1 MKKIYSIFVCLCLL
15 AGFVACEKDKDFALN
30 TLAVNDE
37 MVTPSF
43 ETAEVSCS
51 FKADATI
58 SDAFVQYSLSSSFAK
73 YEVAKMTED
82 KGKYTA
88 HLTDLVDDTTYY
100 IRYSVSNKY
109 SSVVAE
115 KVVEFKTLPCTVP
128 TIVVDSIADVKENQ
142 AKVHLRLTSNGGA
155 VVTDMGICWSK
166 QANPTTKDIHKSTDD
181 TLAVLDIT
189 DLQSNTQYYVRAYA
203 MNKIGIAY
211 SEEVVFTTLKQVVL
225 PTVTTTSATSVTETS
240 AVTGGNVTSDGGAS
254 STERGVVY
262 STTQNPTV
270 ANSKVAS
277 GSGTGAFTCNLTGL
291 QSNTTYFVRAYAVN
305 SKGTAYGDEVSF
317 TTKEGV
323 MATPEYVDLGLSV
336 KWATFN
342 VGATKPEEYGDYF
355 AWGETEPK
363 AVYKWSTYKWCNGS
377 SSSLTKYC
385 TSSSYGIV
393 DNKTT
398 LELSDDAAR
407 ANWGGNWRM
416 PTKAEQDELHEQ
428 CTWTWTT
435 QNGVNGYKVTSNS
448 NKSIFLPAAGHRDD
462 NSLYSAG
469 SESNYWSSSLSPVS
483 PYYAY
488 YLLFNSSYVDWDNFD
503 NRYYGFSVRPVYA
516 PQSEQTT
523 APTVVTSAVT
533 QITETTAVA
542 GGNVM
547 SDGNA
552 SVTERGV
559 VYSTN
564 PNPVITNLSNTIRPC
579 GSGIGEFTYTMSGLQ
594 PNTTYYVRAYAKND
608 VGTAYGEEVSFM
620 TLEEVSAT
628 PEYVDLGLPSGIKW
642 ADRNIGANKPED
654 YGDYFAWGET
664 EPKEMYDQNTYKWYS
679 SASSGLTKYCTNS
692 SYGNVDNKT
701 VLEASD
707 DAATANWGGQWR
719 MPTKEERDEL
729 YEYCDWEW
737 VERSNGVSGY
747 QITSEINGNSI
758 FLPLAGCKDGDWV
771 NSYYGFY
778 WTSSLHLDDN
788 WNAYD
793 VNFQLGGSIIMN
805 DDSRFNGRSV
815 RPVYGPRTE
824 MANTENGHAYVDLGL
839 SVKWATMN
847 VGASKSEDY
856 GDYFAWGEIAPKEEY
871 SWSTYTYCNGSSSSL
886 TKYNYNS
893 SLGFVDNKTQL
904 ELSDDA
910 ARANWGGK
918 WRMPTDAELTEL
930 REQCT
935 WTWSKENGVNGYKV
949 TSRINGKSI
958 FLPAAGNRTGPSL
971 GSVGD
976 GYYWSS
982 SISTEGS
989 PVGAYY
995 LYFLSGSVNRYD
1007 GSRDDGQ
1014 SVRPV
1019 CP

>member
-1 MKKIYSIFVCLCLL
+1 MKKIYSIVLCLGL
-15 AGFVACEKDKDFALN
+15 LIGFVACDGDKEFVKTECVITSEQID
-30 TLAVNDE
+30 
-37 MVTPSF
+37 
-43 ETAEVSCS
+43 VSQQS
-51 FKADATI
+51 ATI
-58 SDAFVQYSLSSSFAK
+58 TSIITTEATAIEVNLQYAITSNFADYQSVKMKQSGEK
-73 YEVAKMTED
+73 YVAQ
-82 KGKYTA
+82 
-88 HLTDLVDDTTYY
+88 LVNLQENTTYY
-100 IRYSVSNKY
+100 IRYVASNAY
-109 SSVVAE
+109 SSMIVDE
-115 KVVEFKTLPCTVP
+115 K
-128 TIVVDSIADVKENQ
+128 
-142 AKVHLRLTSNGGA
+142 H
-155 VVTDMGICWSK
+155 
-166 QANPTTKDIHKSTDD
+166 
-181 TLAVLDIT
+181 
-189 DLQSNTQYYVRAYA
+189 
-203 MNKIGIAY
+203 
-211 SEEVVFTTLKQVVL
+211 
-225 PTVTTTSATSVTETS
+225 
-240 AVTGGNVTSDGGAS
+240 
-254 STERGVVY
+254 
-262 STTQNPTV
+262 
-270 ANSKVAS
+270 
-277 GSGTGAFTCNLTGL
+277 
-291 QSNTTYFVRAYAVN
+291 
-305 SKGTAYGDEVSF
+305 SF
-317 TTKEGV
+317 TTKQ
-323 MATPEYVDLGLSV
+323 TSTHEYVDLGLPSGI
-336 KWATFN
+336 KWADRN
-342 VGATKPEEYGDYF
+342 IGANKPEDYGDYF

-363 AVYKWSTYKWCNGS
+363 EMYVWNTYKWSNGTYNT
-377 SSSLTKYC
+377 LIKYN
-385 TSSSYGIV
+385 TDSDYGIV
-393 DNKTT
+393 DNKKI
-398 LELSDDAAR
+398 LDPSDDAATVKWGDAWR
-407 ANWGGNWRM
+407 SPTVENWNELLSQCSVKWDSRDGVLGVVFTSRNNGN
-416 PTKAEQDELHEQ
+416 
-428 CTWTWTT
+428 
-435 QNGVNGYKVTSNS
+435 
-448 NKSIFLPAAGHRDD
+448 SIFFPATGFYHYENGLILLNVSSMYRTCELDASRGTISINMSSKDTLGILAGI
-462 NSLYSAG
+462 YAIAG
-469 SESNYWSSSLSPVS
+469 DRCFGHPI
-483 PYYAY
+483 
-488 YLLFNSSYVDWDNFD
+488 
-503 NRYYGFSVRPVYA
+503 RPVYG
-516 PQSEQTT
+516 SRVEETT
-523 APTVVTSAVT
+523 LPTVVTNAVT
-533 QITETTAVA
+533 QITETSAVA

-559 VYSTN
+559 VYSKN

-594 PNTTYYVRAYAKND
+594 PNTTYYVRAYAKNN
-608 VGTAYGEEVSFM
+608 VGTAYGEVVIFT

-679 SASSGLTKYCTNS
+679 SVSSKLTKYCTNS

-729 YEYCDWEW
+729 YEYCDWEE
-737 VERSNGVSGY
+737 VARSNGVIGY

-758 FLPLAGCKDGDWV
+758 FLPLAGCKDGGWV

-935 WTWSKENGVNGYKV
+935 WTWTTENGINGYKV

-958 FLPAAGNRTGPSL
+958 FLPAAGNRTGPLL

-1007 GSRDDGQ
+1007 GSRDYGQ

>member
-1 MKKIYSIFVCLCLL
+1 MKKIYSIVLCLGLL
-15 AGFVACEKDKDFALN
+15 ASFVACDGDKEFVKTECVITSEQID
-30 TLAVNDE
+30 
-37 MVTPSF
+37 
-43 ETAEVSCS
+43 VSQQS
-51 FKADATI
+51 ATI
-58 SDAFVQYSLSSSFAK
+58 TSIITTEATAIEVNLQYAITSNFADYQSVKMQQSGEK
-73 YEVAKMTED
+73 YVAQ
-82 KGKYTA
+82 
-88 HLTDLVDDTTYY
+88 LVNLQENTTYY
-100 IRYSVSNKY
+100 IRYVASNAY
-109 SSVVAE
+109 SSMIVDE
-115 KVVEFKTLPCTVP
+115 K
-128 TIVVDSIADVKENQ
+128 
-142 AKVHLRLTSNGGA
+142 H
-155 VVTDMGICWSK
+155 
-166 QANPTTKDIHKSTDD
+166 
-181 TLAVLDIT
+181 
-189 DLQSNTQYYVRAYA
+189 
-203 MNKIGIAY
+203 
-211 SEEVVFTTLKQVVL
+211 
-225 PTVTTTSATSVTETS
+225 
-240 AVTGGNVTSDGGAS
+240 
-254 STERGVVY
+254 
-262 STTQNPTV
+262 
-270 ANSKVAS
+270 
-277 GSGTGAFTCNLTGL
+277 
-291 QSNTTYFVRAYAVN
+291 
-305 SKGTAYGDEVSF
+305 SF
-317 TTKEGV
+317 TTKQ
-323 MATPEYVDLGLSV
+323 TSTHEYVDLGLPSGI
-336 KWATFN
+336 KWADRN
-342 VGATKPEEYGDYF
+342 IGANKPEDYGDYF

-363 AVYKWSTYKWCNGS
+363 KMYVWNTYKWSNGTYNT
-377 SSSLTKYC
+377 LIKYN
-385 TSSSYGIV
+385 TDSDYGIV
-393 DNKTT
+393 DNKKI
-398 LELSDDAAR
+398 LDPSDDAATVKWGDAWR
-407 ANWGGNWRM
+407 SPTVENWNELLSQCSVKWDSRDGVLGVVFTSRNNGN
-416 PTKAEQDELHEQ
+416 
-428 CTWTWTT
+428 
-435 QNGVNGYKVTSNS
+435 
-448 NKSIFLPAAGHRDD
+448 SIFFPATGFYHYENGLILLNVSSMYRTCELDASRGTISINMSSKDTLGIPAGI
-462 NSLYSAG
+462 YAIAG
-469 SESNYWSSSLSPVS
+469 DRCFGHPI
-483 PYYAY
+483 
-488 YLLFNSSYVDWDNFD
+488 
-503 NRYYGFSVRPVYA
+503 RPVYG
-516 PQSEQTT
+516 SRVEETT
-523 APTVVTSAVT
+523 LPTVVTNAVT
-533 QITETTAVA
+533 QITETSAVA

-729 YEYCDWEW
+729 YEYCDWEE
-737 VERSNGVSGY
+737 VARSNGVIGY

-758 FLPLAGCKDGDWV
+758 FLPLAGCKDGGWV

-935 WTWSKENGVNGYKV
+935 WTWTTENDINGYKV

-958 FLPAAGNRTGPSL
+958 FLPAAGNRSGRSL
-971 GSVGD
+971 GTVGD

-1007 GSRDDGQ
+1007 GSRYYGQ

>member
-1 MKKIYSIFVCLCLL
+1 MKKIYSIVLCLGL
-15 AGFVACEKDKDFALN
+15 LIGFVACDGDKEFVKTECVITSEQID
-30 TLAVNDE
+30 
-37 MVTPSF
+37 
-43 ETAEVSCS
+43 VSQQS
-51 FKADATI
+51 ATI
-58 SDAFVQYSLSSSFAK
+58 TSIITTEATAIEVNLQYAITSNFADYQSVKMKQSGEK
-73 YEVAKMTED
+73 YVAQ
-82 KGKYTA
+82 
-88 HLTDLVDDTTYY
+88 LVNLQENTTYY
-100 IRYSVSNKY
+100 IRYVASNAY
-109 SSVVAE
+109 SSMIVDE
-115 KVVEFKTLPCTVP
+115 K
-128 TIVVDSIADVKENQ
+128 
-142 AKVHLRLTSNGGA
+142 H
-155 VVTDMGICWSK
+155 
-166 QANPTTKDIHKSTDD
+166 
-181 TLAVLDIT
+181 
-189 DLQSNTQYYVRAYA
+189 
-203 MNKIGIAY
+203 
-211 SEEVVFTTLKQVVL
+211 
-225 PTVTTTSATSVTETS
+225 
-240 AVTGGNVTSDGGAS
+240 
-254 STERGVVY
+254 
-262 STTQNPTV
+262 
-270 ANSKVAS
+270 
-277 GSGTGAFTCNLTGL
+277 
-291 QSNTTYFVRAYAVN
+291 
-305 SKGTAYGDEVSF
+305 SF
-317 TTKEGV
+317 TTKQ
-323 MATPEYVDLGLSV
+323 TSTHEYVDLGLSV
-336 KWATFN
+336 KWATCN
-342 VGATKPEEYGDYF
+342 IGANSPEEYGDYF
-355 AWGETEPK
+355 AWGEIAPK
-363 AVYKWSTYKWCNGS
+363 EEYSWSTYKWCNGS
-377 SSSLTKYC
+377 ETTLTKYC
-385 TSSSYGIV
+385 TDGRYGIV
-393 DNKTT
+393 DNKTQ
-398 LELSDDAAR
+398 LELSDDAAY
-407 ANWGGNWRM
+407 ANWGNGWRM
-416 PTKAEQDELHEQ
+416 PTKAELTELHEQ
-428 CTWTWTT
+428 CTWTWTKE
-435 QNGVNGYKVTSNS
+435 NGVTGYKVTSKKS
-448 NKSIFLPAAGHRDD
+448 GYTNKSIFFPLAGYREDW
-462 NSLYSAG
+462 SLTLAG
-469 SESNYWSSSLSPVS
+469 GIGYYWASSLSTDSPVGAS
-483 PYYAY
+483 
-488 YLLFNSSYVDWDNFD
+488 LLFCYEPGVGVEDGTM
-503 NRYYGFSVRPVYA
+503 RYYGLSVRPVYG
-516 PQSEQTT
+516 EYKVETII
-523 APTVVTSAVT
+523 PTVTTSFVT
-533 QITETTAVA
+533 QITETSAVA

-559 VYSTN
+559 VYSKN

-608 VGTAYGEEVSFM
+608 VGTAYGEVVIFT

-679 SASSGLTKYCTNS
+679 SVSSKLTKYCTNS

-729 YEYCDWEW
+729 YEYCDWEE
-737 VERSNGVSGY
+737 VARSNGVIGY

-758 FLPLAGCKDGDWV
+758 FLPLAGCKDGGWV

-871 SWSTYTYCNGSSSSL
+871 NWSTYKWCNGSSSSL

-935 WTWSKENGVNGYKV
+935 WTWTTENGINGYKV

-958 FLPAAGNRTGPSL
+958 FLPAAGNRTGPLL

-1007 GSRDDGQ
+1007 GSRDYGQ

>member
-1 MKKIYSIFVCLCLL
+1 MKKIYSIVLCLGL
-15 AGFVACEKDKDFALN
+15 LIGFVACDGDKEFVKTECVITSEQID
-30 TLAVNDE
+30 
-37 MVTPSF
+37 
-43 ETAEVSCS
+43 VSQQS
-51 FKADATI
+51 ATI
-58 SDAFVQYSLSSSFAK
+58 TSIITTEATAIEVNLQYAITSNFADYQSVKMKQSGEK
-73 YEVAKMTED
+73 YVAQ
-82 KGKYTA
+82 
-88 HLTDLVDDTTYY
+88 LVNLQENTTYY
-100 IRYSVSNKY
+100 IRYVASNAY
-109 SSVVAE
+109 SSMIVDE
-115 KVVEFKTLPCTVP
+115 K
-128 TIVVDSIADVKENQ
+128 
-142 AKVHLRLTSNGGA
+142 H
-155 VVTDMGICWSK
+155 
-166 QANPTTKDIHKSTDD
+166 
-181 TLAVLDIT
+181 
-189 DLQSNTQYYVRAYA
+189 
-203 MNKIGIAY
+203 
-211 SEEVVFTTLKQVVL
+211 
-225 PTVTTTSATSVTETS
+225 
-240 AVTGGNVTSDGGAS
+240 
-254 STERGVVY
+254 
-262 STTQNPTV
+262 
-270 ANSKVAS
+270 
-277 GSGTGAFTCNLTGL
+277 
-291 QSNTTYFVRAYAVN
+291 
-305 SKGTAYGDEVSF
+305 SF
-317 TTKEGV
+317 TT
-323 MATPEYVDLGLSV
+323 TQTSTHEYVDLGLSV
-336 KWATFN
+336 KWATCN
-342 VGATKPEEYGDYF
+342 IGANSPEEYGDYF
-355 AWGETEPK
+355 AWGEIAPK
-363 AVYKWSTYKWCNGS
+363 EEYNWSTYKWCNGS
-377 SSSLTKYC
+377 ETTLTKYC
-385 TSSSYGIV
+385 TDGSYGTV
-393 DNKTT
+393 DNKTQ
-398 LELSDDAAR
+398 LELSDDAAY
-407 ANWGGNWRM
+407 ANWGNGWRM
-416 PTKAEQDELHEQ
+416 PTRAEFTELYEQ

-435 QNGVNGYKVTSNS
+435 ENGINGYKVTSKS
-448 NKSIFLPAAGHRDD
+448 NGNSIFLPVTGLRYES
-462 NSLYSAG
+462 SLRGVGDYG
-469 SESNYWSSSLSPVS
+469 YYRSSSMGKQSLDTWIIQINASEMGM
-483 PYYAY
+483 Y
-488 YLLFNSSYVDWDNFD
+488 DGT
-503 NRYYGFSVRPVYA
+503 RHTGMSVRPVYIS
-516 PQSEQTT
+516 QNEQVTL
-523 APTVVTSAVT
+523 PTVVTNAVT
-533 QITETTAVA
+533 QITETSAVA

-559 VYSTN
+559 VYSTK

-679 SASSGLTKYCTNS
+679 SVSSKLTKYCTNS

-729 YEYCDWEW
+729 YEYCDWEE
-737 VERSNGVSGY
+737 VERSNGVVGY
-747 QITSEINGNSI
+747 QITSKINGNSI
-758 FLPLAGCKDGDWV
+758 FLPLAGCKDGGWV

-805 DDSRFNGRSV
+805 DDSRFNGRTV

-871 SWSTYTYCNGSSSSL
+871 NWSTYKWCNGSSSSL

-935 WTWSKENGVNGYKV
+935 WTWTTENGINGYKV

>member
-1 MKKIYSIFVCLCLL
+1 MKKIYSIVLCLGL
-15 AGFVACEKDKDFALN
+15 LIGFVACDGDKEFVKTECVITSEQID
-30 TLAVNDE
+30 
-37 MVTPSF
+37 
-43 ETAEVSCS
+43 VSQQS
-51 FKADATI
+51 ATI
-58 SDAFVQYSLSSSFAK
+58 TSIITTEATAIEVNLQYAITSNFADYQSVKMQQSGEK
-73 YEVAKMTED
+73 YVAQ
-82 KGKYTA
+82 
-88 HLTDLVDDTTYY
+88 LVNLQENTTYY
-100 IRYSVSNKY
+100 IRYVASNAY
-109 SSVVAE
+109 SSMIVDE
-115 KVVEFKTLPCTVP
+115 K
-128 TIVVDSIADVKENQ
+128 
-142 AKVHLRLTSNGGA
+142 H
-155 VVTDMGICWSK
+155 
-166 QANPTTKDIHKSTDD
+166 
-181 TLAVLDIT
+181 
-189 DLQSNTQYYVRAYA
+189 
-203 MNKIGIAY
+203 
-211 SEEVVFTTLKQVVL
+211 
-225 PTVTTTSATSVTETS
+225 
-240 AVTGGNVTSDGGAS
+240 
-254 STERGVVY
+254 
-262 STTQNPTV
+262 
-270 ANSKVAS
+270 
-277 GSGTGAFTCNLTGL
+277 
-291 QSNTTYFVRAYAVN
+291 
-305 SKGTAYGDEVSF
+305 SF
-317 TTKEGV
+317 TT
-323 MATPEYVDLGLSV
+323 TQTSTHEYVDLGLSV
-336 KWATFN
+336 KWATCN
-342 VGATKPEEYGDYF
+342 IGANSPEEYGDYF
-355 AWGETEPK
+355 AWGEIAPK
-363 AVYKWSTYKWCNGS
+363 GAYSWSTYKWCNGS
-377 SSSLTKYC
+377 ETTLTKYC
-385 TSSSYGIV
+385 TDGSYGTV
-393 DNKTT
+393 DNKTQ
-398 LELSDDAAR
+398 LELSDDAAY
-407 ANWGGNWRM
+407 ANWGNGWRM
-416 PTKAEQDELHEQ
+416 PTKAELTELYEQ

-435 QNGVNGYKVTSNS
+435 QNGVCGYKVTSKSTGN
-448 NKSIFLPAAGHRDD
+448 SIFLPVTGLR
-462 NSLYSAG
+462 Y
-469 SESNYWSSSLSPVS
+469 ESSLSGVGDYG
-483 PYYAY
+483 YYR
-488 YLLFNSSYVDWDNFD
+488 SSSMGSSRSLGTWIIHINASEMGMYNDGT
-503 NRYYGFSVRPVYA
+503 RHTGMSVRPVYIS
-516 PQSEQTT
+516 QNEQVTL
-523 APTVVTSAVT
+523 PTVVTNAVT
-533 QITETTAVA
+533 QITETSAVA

-552 SVTERGV
+552 RVTERGV
-559 VYSTN
+559 VYSTK

-608 VGTAYGEEVSFM
+608 VGTAYGEVVIFT
-620 TLEEVSAT
+620 TLEEVSTT
-628 PEYVDLGLPSGIKW
+628 PAYVDLGLPSGIKW

-664 EPKEMYDQNTYKWYS
+664 EPKEMYDQNSYKWYS

-793 VNFQLGGSIIMN
+793 VNFQIGGVIMN

-886 TKYNYNS
+886 TKYNNNS
-893 SLGFVDNKTQL
+893 SFGVVDNKTQL

-935 WTWSKENGVNGYKV
+935 WTWTTENGINGYEV

-958 FLPAAGNRTGPSL
+958 FLPAAGKLIDSSINNAGNV
-971 GSVGD
+971 GS
-976 GYYWSS
+976 YFSS
-982 SISTEGS
+982 SFSTGRS
-989 PVGAYY
+989 GCAWGMSFDFSNVNKSSGYRYY
-995 LYFLSGSVNRYD
+995 
-1007 GSRDDGQ
+1007 GQ